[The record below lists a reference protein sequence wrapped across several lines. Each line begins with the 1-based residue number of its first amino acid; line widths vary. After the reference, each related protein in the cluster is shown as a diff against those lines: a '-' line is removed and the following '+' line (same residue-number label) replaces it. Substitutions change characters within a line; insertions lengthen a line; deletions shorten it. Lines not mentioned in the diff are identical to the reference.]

1 MTGTDNNKMPHPHDE
16 EDDYSLPLSAKKE
29 REAFER
35 GENYH
40 QQQEQYTAAPP
51 PPKEKEW
58 KIIPE
63 AEDKITVKAL
73 VEGAMMA
80 AIAFVLALI
89 SVYIPLLNIVGIL
102 LFPLPMAILVLR
114 HGVKMGTI
122 GTVVVFVLTAV
133 LLGIAQA
140 FMLIIQGG
148 VLGLFL
154 GYCFRRRKGP
164 LFSLGIATM
173 IAAVGTVAGITLSVF
188 VSGLPFS
195 SLTSQIEVMVNQYV
209 AIFQA
214 QGMESALIPPGMTAK
229 EFIILMTETMQRL
242 LPAIMII
249 ASMGMALL
257 CYIIFSK
264 ILRRLRYD
272 IPQLPPFPSWRIDWR
287 FAWGLIVGLL
297 CAWLG
302 SRFSVMWLS
311 NFGVNILYAFFP
323 VLFICGLSLTVWLF
337 KKLHFNMMVNILFI
351 FLAMM
356 FFNYVCMLLVLAGV
370 FDPLVDF
377 RSRLNKYMEG
387 KS

>member
-1 MTGTDNNKMPHPHDE
+1 
-16 EDDYSLPLSAKKE
+16 
-29 REAFER
+29 
-35 GENYH
+35 
-40 QQQEQYTAAPP
+40 
-51 PPKEKEW
+51 
-58 KIIPE
+58 
-63 AEDKITVKAL
+63 
-73 VEGAMMA
+73 
-80 AIAFVLALI
+80 
-89 SVYIPLLNIVGIL
+89 
-102 LFPLPMAILVLR
+102 
-114 HGVKMGTI
+114 
-122 GTVVVFVLTAV
+122 TVVVFVLTAV